1 MNNLTDSD
9 INLIER
15 RLDNQ
20 LSKLEL
26 QSFNERLRSD
36 SDFKEGFESYQDA
49 ISAIY
54 LAGEEDV
61 RTILKAEQAKLA
73 SPPAYSNHVKPLE
86 SAYKPNMP
94 LRVWR
99 GKRMWLAAAS
109 IAVLGVAVYWIA
121 VKNDNNTPE
130 KLFAVYYE
138 SKINTLTKELRD
150 PTERE
155 KQKQKIINKYG
166 EVEGMQLFNAL
177 TLYDNNAF
185 EQAAKSFNALHLQ
198 NDTLYLYQ
206 ANALLKSDKATE
218 AISVLDRISPTSS
231 SYNEAQWYT
240 AMAYLKL
247 KNIEKTK
254 EILRGLSTEGNKGYQ
269 NKSKDLLERLE

>member
-20 LSKLEL
+20 LSEIEL

-36 SDFKEGFESYQDA
+36 SDFKEGFDSYQDA
-49 ISAIY
+49 ITAIY

-61 RTILKAEQAKLA
+61 RTILKTEQAKLT
-73 SPPAYSNHVKPLE
+73 SPPTSSNDVKSFKTVFTP
-86 SAYKPNMP
+86 YI
-94 LRVWR
+94 LR
-99 GKRMWLAAAS
+99 GWLAAAS

-138 SKINTLTKELRD
+138 PKINTLTKELRD
-150 PTERE
+150 PTEKE
-155 KQKQKIINKYG
+155 KQKQKVINQYG

-177 TLYDNNAF
+177 SLYDNNAF

-198 NDTLYLYQ
+198 SDTLYLYQ
-206 ANALLKSDKATE
+206 ANALLKSDKPTE
-218 AISVLDRISPTSS
+218 AISVLEKIAPTSS
-231 SYNEAQWYT
+231 NFNEAQWYT

-254 EILRGLSTEGNKGYQ
+254 EILRGLSVGSNKGFKE
-269 NKSKDLLERLE
+269 KSKSLLERLE

>member
-1 MNNLTDSD
+1 MNNLTDFD

-26 QSFNERLRSD
+26 QSFNERLCSD
-36 SDFKEGFESYQDA
+36 NNFKDCFDSYQDA
-49 ISAIY
+49 ITAIY

-61 RTILKAEQAKLA
+61 RTILKTEQAKLT
-73 SPPAYSNHVKPLE
+73 SSSTSSNDVKSFKTVFTP
-86 SAYKPNMP
+86 YI
-94 LRVWR
+94 LR
-99 GKRMWLAAAS
+99 GWLAAAS

-130 KLFAVYYE
+130 KLFAAYYE
-138 SKINTLTKELRD
+138 PKINTWTNSKRD
-150 PTERE
+150 LSERE
-155 KQKQKIINKYG
+155 KQKQKVIIKYG

-206 ANALLKSDKATE
+206 ANALLKSDKPTE
-218 AISVLDRISPTSS
+218 AISVLDRIAPTSS
-231 SYNEAQWYT
+231 SINEARWYM

-254 EILRGLSTEGNKGYQ
+254 EILRGLATEGNKGYQ